1 MVEQTK
7 EQAVIATLKEHKDRY
22 VSGQEL
28 AARAAVSRAA
38 IWKQVEGLRAKGY
51 VIEAAPRR
59 GYRLVFSPDLLI
71 PEELVALI
79 RTETIGHRI
88 VHREEVDSTNDLAKE
103 LAQEGA
109 PEGTVVIA
117 EEQKAGRGRLERS
130 WASPRGGIWL
140 SVILRPALAPLEA
153 TRFTLLA
160 AVAVAKAIET
170 LGITPEIKWPNDV
183 LIGGRKVCGIL
194 LELSAQA
201 DRIEHLVIGFGIN
214 ANITQRDIPVEARER
229 ATSLAD
235 VLGRD
240 IARAAFVA
248 TLFSVLEQEYRR
260 LLDGDWEGI
269 LSDWIHRC
277 NMVNKHIVLD
287 TLHGVEEG
295 VFAGVDDFGAI
306 RLRQADGEVQTF
318 AAGDVTVKV

>member
-1 MVEQTK
+1 MVGETK
-7 EQAVIATLKEHKDRY
+7 ETAVIATLKEHKDRY

-59 GYRLVFSPDLLI
+59 GYRLISSPDRLI
-71 PEELVALI
+71 PEELAALV
-79 RTETIGHRI
+79 RTGTIGLRI

-117 EEQKAGRGRLERS
+117 EIQTAGRGRLERS

-140 SVILRPALAPLEA
+140 SVILRPPLAPVGA
-153 TRFTLLA
+153 TRFTILA

-170 LGITPEIKWPNDV
+170 LDITPEIKWPNDI
-183 LIGGRKVCGIL
+183 LIEGRKVCGIL

-201 DRIEHLVIGFGIN
+201 DRIEHLIIGFGIN
-214 ANITQRDIPVEARER
+214 ANITKDDIPVKARER
-229 ATSLAD
+229 ATSLAE
-235 VLGRD
+235 VLRRE
-240 IARAAFVA
+240 IPRAPFVA
-248 TLFSVLEQEYRR
+248 TLFSALEREYRR
-260 LLDGDWEGI
+260 LLDGDWEGV
-269 LSDWIHRC
+269 LSDWILRC

-287 TLHGVEEG
+287 THRGIEEG

-306 RLRQADGEVQTF
+306 RLRNADGEVKTY
-318 AAGDVTVKV
+318 AAGDVTVKA